1 MAVVTA
7 ERTIEQAFDVGQ
19 PLIVLQHFE
28 PRLYVQ
34 VLPILEGPLPSIIAL
49 QPPPTDAEFFL
60 LRSIEWTIFQ
70 DTTYN
75 TALEQANVILRYF
88 LGKLFTPL
96 CYLSIP
102 KTTKPIPPG
111 TGRVQAAQT
120 LLDVLPPELAGISEP
135 EERATEYLHYR
146 QFFVIW
152 ETVERVVD
160 CQSQHVPGMN
170 KDAKATWLDDYR
182 VCLFSVN
189 PEDVARC

>member
-1 MAVVTA
+1 MYASALGENAIERYALFLVSLALTADINERRLALTRARDHGLDPARVAVVTA

-70 DTTYN
+70 HTTYN

-88 LGKLFTPL
+88 LGKFL
-96 CYLSIP
+96 
-102 KTTKPIPPG
+102 
-111 TGRVQAAQT
+111 
-120 LLDVLPPELAGISEP
+120 
-135 EERATEYLHYR
+135 
-146 QFFVIW
+146 
-152 ETVERVVD
+152 
-160 CQSQHVPGMN
+160 
-170 KDAKATWLDDYR
+170 
-182 VCLFSVN
+182 
-189 PEDVARC
+189 